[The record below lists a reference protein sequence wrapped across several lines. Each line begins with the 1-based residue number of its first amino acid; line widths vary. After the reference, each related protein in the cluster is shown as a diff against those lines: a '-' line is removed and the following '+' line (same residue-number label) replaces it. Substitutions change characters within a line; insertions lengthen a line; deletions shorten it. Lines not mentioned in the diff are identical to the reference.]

1 MSAPAAESVEDGEAS
16 APAPKWWVRK
26 KKLIIIGAAALL
38 VLGAA
43 GGAAAYFLKG
53 SDSDEADGAH
63 SAHAAAREKSRSPP
77 TFLPLEPFVVNL
89 ADRDN
94 ERFAQIGITLELD
107 DAHFADELKVYM
119 PAIRN
124 GILMVLAHKTSRQLL
139 ERAGKEALAREIM
152 RESVRPLGLE
162 FEDDEPAAEET
173 AGAPAAKGDNDD
185 DEEEDAPAAKPKSR
199 KKSGE
204 HNPVRHVHFSS
215 FIIQ

>member
-1 MSAPAAESVEDGEAS
+1 MSAPAAEPVGDGEAI

-26 KKLIIIGAAALL
+26 KKLVIIGAAAFA
-38 VLGAA
+38 VLIAG
-43 GGAAAYFLKG
+43 GGAAAFFLKSG
-53 SDSDEADGAH
+53 DADDADGART
-63 SAHAAAREKSRSPP
+63 SHAAAREKNRTPP
-77 TFLPLEPFVVNL
+77 TFLPLDPFVVNL
-89 ADRDN
+89 ADRES

-152 RESVRPLGLE
+152 REAVRPLGME
-162 FEDDEPAAEET
+162 FEAEE
-173 AGAPAAKGDNDD
+173 PVVEEKVVAATPKSDDDDD
-185 DEEEDAPAAKPKSR
+185 DEDTPAPKPKSR
-199 KKSGE
+199 KKFAD